1 MKIGR
6 ATQEDFDDLKML
18 WSIVF
23 QEEPAFLEHFFA
35 QRFSP
40 EHIVLAR
47 KDGEIVSALHAL
59 PSTYMQDNKEKRCSF
74 IVGAATYAAH
84 RKQGIM
90 SELLA
95 YTKTTTEHPITL
107 FPAVR
112 PFYEANGYMT
122 TSSMAEYWITANGE
136 SQEKNRL
143 SANLY
148 EMSLPSSDLDM
159 IYREATK
166 KEGALMRDEL
176 GWNFLLDGYGL
187 ASVQG
192 AYAFIK
198 DGIAVEAMAIDRS
211 AAKKLISLLQN
222 REVERLRVIPN
233 SPFASLLEGPFVQV
247 PMGMSTDPSME
258 GVYIAEQY

>member
-1 MKIGR
+1 MKIER
-6 ATQEDFDDLKML
+6 ATQEDFDELKML

-23 QEEPAFLEHFFA
+23 QEEPKFLEHFFA
-35 QRFSP
+35 QRFLP
-40 EHIVLAR
+40 PHIVVAR

-59 PSTYMQDNKEKRCSF
+59 PSTYMQDNKEKKCSF
-74 IVGAATYAAH
+74 IVGAATYASH

-90 SELLA
+90 GKLLA

-122 TSSMAEYWITANGE
+122 TSSMEEYWLEQPENL
-136 SQEKNRL
+136 QENRP
-143 SANLY
+143 
-148 EMSLPSSDLDM
+148 ETTQTIPSFTHLDT

-166 KEGALMRDEL
+166 EGGALMRDSL
-176 GWNFLLDGYGL
+176 GWDFLLDGYQTV
-187 ASVQG
+187 AVKG

-198 DGIAVEAMAIDRS
+198 DGIAVEAMAIDRD

-222 REVERLRVIPN
+222 REVQRLRVIPN
-233 SPFASLLEGPFVQV
+233 SPFASLLEGPFVQI
-247 PMGMSTDPSME
+247 PMGMSTDPSMR